1 MRLCAY
7 QREHGHGS
15 CLLLFVKK
23 FSVLRR
29 NPAPLD
35 LQGSWIP
42 LSPSSPYFSK
52 KCIAVLCHPFN
63 RRRRQSGSLVPR
75 SPDEQL
81 QQKRRKVNTF
91 FGQPVVYS
99 AGILLLGFRNQNSRR
114 LELLQPVRQNVCG
127 DAFTRLLEILK
138 RAKSADH
145 HIADDQQRPA
155 IPENLKGDTD
165 WAAGPALGLWLLR
178 HAGEANK
185 VTCKIQLYFRH
196 ARHVSAG
203 NAVVSPWPAR
213 GAWGFVRGGLSK
225 W

>member
-23 FSVLRR
+23 FSVLRP

-35 LQGSWIP
+35 LQGSWISFP
-42 LSPSSPYFSK
+42 PSSPYFSK
-52 KCIAVLCHPFN
+52 KCNAVLCHHFN
-63 RRRRQSGSLVPR
+63 RRRRQSRSLVPR

-81 QQKRRKVNTF
+81 QQNRRKVNTF

-114 LELLQPVRQNVCG
+114 LELLHAVRQNVRS
-127 DAFTRLLEILK
+127 DAFTRLREFLE

-145 HIADDQQRPA
+145 QIADDQQRPA
-155 IPENLKGDTD
+155 IPENLKRDAD
-165 WAAGPALGLWLLR
+165 RAAGPAFGLLMLLR
-178 HAGEANK
+178 HAQEANK
-185 VTCKIQLYFRH
+185 
-196 ARHVSAG
+196 
-203 NAVVSPWPAR
+203 
-213 GAWGFVRGGLSK
+213 
-225 W
+225 

>member
-23 FSVLRR
+23 FSVLRP

-52 KCIAVLCHPFN
+52 KCIAVLCHHFN

-81 QQKRRKVNTF
+81 RSEERRVGKEC
-91 FGQPVVYS
+91 
-99 AGILLLGFRNQNSRR
+99 RSR
-114 LELLQPVRQNVCG
+114 
-127 DAFTRLLEILK
+127 
-138 RAKSADH
+138 
-145 HIADDQQRPA
+145 
-155 IPENLKGDTD
+155 
-165 WAAGPALGLWLLR
+165 W
-178 HAGEANK
+178 
-185 VTCKIQLYFRH
+185 
-196 ARHVSAG
+196 
-203 NAVVSPWPAR
+203 SPYH
-213 GAWGFVRGGLSK
+213 
-225 W
+225 